1 MLKIWHLTTSSQQH
15 LTYDLLPHYFQPWR
29 PDLQHF
35 ATLNS
40 AVNVQTFIQISLDI
54 LQCNEFIQGKCFPQN
69 AMICSRLTFM
79 ISVSRTLNAKHRAF
93 ELRGGVFKVCKRT
106 HTALAQISASKT
118 PNRTE
123 SQLPCSST
131 TKQCAQTQSITAL
144 DDRKVIFGI
153 LELCCTQGHISQ
165 LGCPNQNVIGL
176 KDDPIWGAM
185 AYLKKKLDA
194 ISKQALF
201 TLESIFCG
209 PHFLHSG
216 KNEESVKLEGE
227 ILSVAVRR
235 YVGITSWLLT
245 QQLYLSPSAT

>member
-1 MLKIWHLTTSSQQH
+1 MNLFKVNVFPRMRWFVPGWPSWYLSAGHWTQSTGH
-15 LTYDLLPHYFQPWR
+15 
-29 PDLQHF
+29 
-35 ATLNS
+35 LNS
-40 AVNVQTFIQISLDI
+40 GAASLKSASGHSP
-54 LQCNEFIQGKCFPQN
+54 CP
-69 AMICSRLTFM
+69 A
-79 ISVSRTLNAKHRAF
+79 H
-93 ELRGGVFKVCKRT
+93 
-106 HTALAQISASKT
+106 ISASKT

-227 ILSVAVRR
+227 ILSVAVRG